1 MRRVLYFHG
10 FASSPESAKIVALRP
25 LLVPLGVEL
34 VTPDL
39 NVPDFEHLDWGAMI
53 DLAVASGTAIHP
65 SAIVGSS
72 LGALVALEVVRRGVS
87 APLVLIAPAIGIGA
101 RWLVRLP
108 AGDPVVVFNHARSAD
123 APIHRAFFE
132 QMNEVETDQAPPAVP
147 VTVLMGRRDE
157 SVPFELVSKR
167 WNEWVAAGVHP
178 RSRFIDIADGDH
190 GLTASAGV
198 IASEIAAAA
207 RLR

>member
-10 FASSPESAKIVALRP
+10 FASSPRSAKIVALRP
-25 LLVPLGVEL
+25 LLEPLGVEL

-53 DLAVASGTAIHP
+53 DLAVASGTAVHP

-101 RWLVRLP
+101 RWLARLP
-108 AGDPVVVFNHARSAD
+108 AGDPVVVFNHARGAD
-123 APIHRAFFE
+123 VSIHRAFFE
-132 QMNEVETDQAPPAVP
+132 QMNEVDTDHSPPAVP

-157 SVPFELVSKR
+157 SVPFELVSER
-167 WNEWVAAGVHP
+167 WNEWLAAGVLP
-178 RSRFIDIADGDH
+178 QSKFIDIADGDH
-190 GLTASAGV
+190 GFAAYADV
-198 IASEIAAAA
+198 IAREITAAAG
-207 RLR
+207 LR